1 MVVVLVAP
9 AIAAAPL
16 GGSREPLL
24 VAVLVPPAVVLPG
37 GRPGVVAVV
46 VDAVA
51 ASGLTSGC
59 RRLSRLSSPHVPRW
73 STNI

>member
-1 MVVVLVAP
+1 MVVLVAP
-9 AIAAAPL
+9 AAAAPL

-24 VAVLVPPAVVLPG
+24 VAVLVSPAVVLPG

-46 VDAVA
+46 VGAVA

-59 RRLSRLSSPHVPRW
+59 RRLSRLSSPHVPRG